1 MGPVIILLQAIRN
14 LTKAGSI
21 KSIEQAYQLAKRE
34 LGDRFNTVKKQIDDA
49 FNQGKREQTLDKRTK
64 DIKKTEESGIKSL
77 DEGKTQL
84 DELSSDDPMG
94 DLENIL
100 KGGPPR
106 KKTKKEQLEDALTQL
121 NKKKSLGTMSQ
132 EAMIRSAVR
141 EFLERRVKDGSLT
154 IPNKTD
160 LDSIM
165 QVTGNVDPIDIFRKA
180 YGEDAIGGV
189 AGIQDEFGNQL
200 QGSKNFRELGDNFEK
215 LFFRESDGGLRYN
228 TNPKPVDQYGFDEGL
243 MSNEELSNKIR
254 KELDEVQKLEKFD
267 VTDRKPNAEGGL
279 MRTSYAVGSGIKL
292 AVFLARKGK
301 NLMTEI
307 KKAVDNIMLS
317 GDSKIDADVAVDDMF
332 ENLNVDRDQFDQ
344 KDIMDAYG
352 EAYNIITKNRGLV
365 STKVNLPEGVK
376 AEDTILPT
384 SNLISGQLKVM
395 RLAEDIQP
403 GLFENLTDKQR
414 DIILKY
420 GELVD
425 RDLLKSIVLDPDPN
439 NQANAISTIE
449 QVKTMGDKGMSTDE
463 IMSVLQSTSRRK
475 QAEGGLAEI
484 LKV

>member
-1 MGPVIILLQAIRN
+1 MGPVIKLLQAIRN

-200 QGSKNFRELGDNFEK
+200 QG
-215 LFFRESDGGLRYN
+215 
-228 TNPKPVDQYGFDEGL
+228 TW
-243 MSNEELSNKIR
+243 
-254 KELDEVQKLEKFD
+254 
-267 VTDRKPNAEGGL
+267 
-279 MRTSYAVGSGIKL
+279 
-292 AVFLARKGK
+292 
-301 NLMTEI
+301 
-307 KKAVDNIMLS
+307 
-317 GDSKIDADVAVDDMF
+317 
-332 ENLNVDRDQFDQ
+332 
-344 KDIMDAYG
+344 
-352 EAYNIITKNRGLV
+352 
-365 STKVNLPEGVK
+365 
-376 AEDTILPT
+376 
-384 SNLISGQLKVM
+384 
-395 RLAEDIQP
+395 
-403 GLFENLTDKQR
+403 
-414 DIILKY
+414 
-420 GELVD
+420 
-425 RDLLKSIVLDPDPN
+425 
-439 NQANAISTIE
+439 
-449 QVKTMGDKGMSTDE
+449 
-463 IMSVLQSTSRRK
+463 
-475 QAEGGLAEI
+475 
-484 LKV
+484 